1 MAWRA
6 WVPDKPVRRWQAVL
20 LGAALAGVATA
31 IRLALQA
38 PLGRELPF
46 ITFFPALIVAAAL
59 GGFAGG
65 MACLAAAT
73 LGVVLLLPPFESSPA
88 WALGA
93 FWVAGGLVVAVAS
106 AMADTVRELRSSRR
120 ELTAAQGRLQTLVG
134 ELAHRSRNAL
144 FVIMSIVSQSARAT
158 QSAAEAEQ
166 LINARL
172 QAMLR
177 AQDAL
182 LQADGVS
189 VGLRPLLDRALEPFD
204 LKRIEIGAA
213 PEIQVEA
220 DVAVGLGLLF
230 HELAT
235 NALKYGALSQPQGR
249 ILIAWTVD
257 ADFARFEW
265 REVGG
270 PRIAEP
276 STKGFGA
283 RLLEAALVPQGGKAE
298 RRFEPDGVVCELRI
312 PRPARAADPA
322 ALPGA
327 VFASR
332 AADEAPG

>member
-1 MAWRA
+1 
-6 WVPDKPVRRWQAVL
+6 
-20 LGAALAGVATA
+20 
-31 IRLALQA
+31 
-38 PLGRELPF
+38 
-46 ITFFPALIVAAAL
+46 
-59 GGFAGG
+59 
-65 MACLAAAT
+65 
-73 LGVVLLLPPFESSPA
+73 
-88 WALGA
+88 
-93 FWVAGGLVVAVAS
+93 VAS
-106 AMADTVRELRSSRR
+106 AMGDTVRELRSSRR